1 MKTTLL
7 TICLLNLTSVFVYG
21 QVYKGQFDFS
31 KIPGPVHHYQE
42 EYTFDTALNA
52 VAWTGQKKGLHV
64 SFASTD
70 ESYFRTEVPLLE
82 NETSSFE
89 GNAWKGERLN
99 AEILVWSP
107 DTLNQVRFTISDL
120 QNNNGKRIDKKNV
133 RINMIR
139 YVVSNYP
146 YGTKEASCGASSYKD
161 LYLMPDRFEE
171 FDRFDVPGK
180 TVRPLWLSL
189 DVPAETEAGIYNGT
203 IEVRAAN
210 HSATLNFKV
219 NVQKQLLPKPHEWQ
233 HRLDLW
239 QNPWVVAWK
248 NNLKPWSEEHKLLLK
263 KHLKLYADAG
273 GKYITTYG
281 VHSPWSDDSY
291 MIEGTMIE
299 WIKGKD
305 GTWKFDYGIFDQYVQ
320 LAMSVGIDKAITFY
334 TPFPRPLRFRYK
346 DEKTGNYLYESWPA
360 DSKEYKSFWNIFLT
374 DFKKHLEQKGWFEK
388 TYIGV
393 NENVME
399 ETMTVIKVVKE
410 NSEKWKITYAGDW
423 HKELENLLDDYCYV
437 YGKESDVDVV
447 KQRSARGF
455 TTTFYVCC
463 TPPYPNNFVFSPPI
477 EGRWMGWY
485 SIAHG
490 YDGFLRW
497 AYDAWPADP
506 LRDARHDYWPAGD
519 CYLVYPGGN
528 SCVRFEKLREGFVDY
543 EKIRILR
550 EEASKSQD
558 RIVQDLLRQLNQ
570 HLQKFLVEKD
580 FDTKKIIADV
590 TKGKK
595 IVEELSDR
603 LAK

>member
-1 MKTTLL
+1 
-7 TICLLNLTSVFVYG
+7 
-21 QVYKGQFDFS
+21 
-31 KIPGPVHHYQE
+31 
-42 EYTFDTALNA
+42 
-52 VAWTGQKKGLHV
+52 
-64 SFASTD
+64 
-70 ESYFRTEVPLLE
+70 
-82 NETSSFE
+82 
-89 GNAWKGERLN
+89 
-99 AEILVWSP
+99 
-107 DTLNQVRFTISDL
+107 
-120 QNNNGKRIDKKNV
+120 
-133 RINMIR
+133 
-139 YVVSNYP
+139 
-146 YGTKEASCGASSYKD
+146 
-161 LYLMPDRFEE
+161 
-171 FDRFDVPGK
+171 
-180 TVRPLWLSL
+180 
-189 DVPAETEAGIYNGT
+189 
-203 IEVRAAN
+203 
-210 HSATLNFKV
+210 
-219 NVQKQLLPKPHEWQ
+219 
-233 HRLDLW
+233 
-239 QNPWVVAWK
+239 
-248 NNLKPWSEEHKLLLK
+248 
-263 KHLKLYADAG
+263 
-273 GKYITTYG
+273 
-281 VHSPWSDDSY
+281 
-291 MIEGTMIE
+291 
-299 WIKGKD
+299 
-305 GTWKFDYGIFDQYVQ
+305 
-320 LAMSVGIDKAITFY
+320 MSVGIDKAITFY

-374 DFKKHLEQKGWFEK
+374 DFKKHLQQKGWFEK

-550 EEASKSQD
+550 EEASKSHD